1 MLTPGYP
8 TGTLTAELDAIV
20 RRESRLAAK
29 ADAVQEQVT
38 EVEVV
43 LIAASEAA
51 GANERELSGSAA
63 DAADSLG
70 PGRITARRDPAWSCY
85 LASPDTRLIDAA
97 MMTATSGNDNHAC
110 RSTVRRICPD

>member
-8 TGTLTAELDAIV
+8 TGTLTAELHAIV

-29 ADAVQEQVT
+29 ADTVQEQVT
-38 EVEVV
+38 EVKVV
-43 LIAASEAA
+43 LIAAAEAA
-51 GANERELSGSAA
+51 GANEHELSGSAA
-63 DAADSLG
+63 DL
-70 PGRITARRDPAWSCY
+70 ARPCH

-97 MMTATSGNDNHAC
+97 MITATSGNDSHAC